1 MTFSNRRI
9 SNLQNLL
16 ITNKLN
22 HESKKHYSFTSA
34 DRAGVHLAIIEIDF
48 QITQR
53 NDIDK
58 SYSLVAIDYTIN
70 DHITIAIRNSMSQCV
85 CNILIALEE
94 ERLEENYIKSYEE
107 YDYQRAYFLLWIHLD
122 LQDLIY
128 KLLQDVLLYS
138 CD

>member
-1 MTFSNRRI
+1 MKVRSTIPLPF
-9 SNLQNLL
+9 
-16 ITNKLN
+16 
-22 HESKKHYSFTSA
+22 SA

-70 DHITIAIRNSMSQCV
+70 DHIIAIRNSMPESM
-85 CNILIALEE
+85 
-94 ERLEENYIKSYEE
+94 RLQYIDSPGRRDWKKNYIKSYEE

-122 LQDLIY
+122 LQDLI
-128 KLLQDVLLYS
+128 
-138 CD
+138 

>member
-1 MTFSNRRI
+1 MKVRSTIPLF
-9 SNLQNLL
+9 
-16 ITNKLN
+16 
-22 HESKKHYSFTSA
+22 SA

-107 YDYQRAYFLLWIHLD
+107 YDYQRAYFYGYIWTYRI
-122 LQDLIY
+122 
-128 KLLQDVLLYS
+128 
-138 CD
+138 

>member
-1 MTFSNRRI
+1 MDKEVIIKTQKTILKSMVDTLLKYLLQMVLRLMSMTFSNRRI

-22 HESKKHYSFTSA
+22 HVRSTIPLPFSA

-70 DHITIAIRNSMSQCV
+70 DHITIAIRNSMPESM
-85 CNILIALEE
+85 
-94 ERLEENYIKSYEE
+94 RLQYIDSPGRRDWKK
-107 YDYQRAYFLLWIHLD
+107 
-122 LQDLIY
+122 
-128 KLLQDVLLYS
+128 KLH
-138 CD
+138 

>member
-1 MTFSNRRI
+1 MKVRSTI
-9 SNLQNLL
+9 PLP
-16 ITNKLN
+16 
-22 HESKKHYSFTSA
+22 SA

-70 DHITIAIRNSMSQCV
+70 DHITIAIRNSMPESM
-85 CNILIALEE
+85 
-94 ERLEENYIKSYEE
+94 RLQYIDSPGRREIGRKNYIKSYEE

-122 LQDLIY
+122 LQDLI
-128 KLLQDVLLYS
+128 
-138 CD
+138 

>member
-1 MTFSNRRI
+1 MSMTFSNRRI

-22 HESKKHYSFTSA
+22 HESKKHYSFTFSA

-58 SYSLVAIDYTIN
+58 SYSLVAIDYTN
-70 DHITIAIRNSMSQCV
+70 DHITIAIRNSMPESM
-85 CNILIALEE
+85 
-94 ERLEENYIKSYEE
+94 RLQYIDSPGRREIGRKNYIKSYEE

-122 LQDLIY
+122 LQDLI
-128 KLLQDVLLYS
+128 
-138 CD
+138 

>member
-1 MTFSNRRI
+1 MSMTFSNRRI

-22 HESKKHYSFTSA
+22 HESKSTIPLPFSA

-70 DHITIAIRNSMSQCV
+70 DHITIAIRNSMPESM
-85 CNILIALEE
+85 
-94 ERLEENYIKSYEE
+94 RLQYIDSPGRREIGRKNYIKSYEV
-107 YDYQRAYFLLWIHLD
+107 RLS
-122 LQDLIY
+122 
-128 KLLQDVLLYS
+128 KSVLSFYGYIWTYRI
-138 CD
+138 

>member
-22 HESKKHYSFTSA
+22 HESKKHYSLPSA

-58 SYSLVAIDYTIN
+58 SYSL
-70 DHITIAIRNSMSQCV
+70 QP
-85 CNILIALEE
+85 LIIQLMTT
-94 ERLEENYIKSYEE
+94 
-107 YDYQRAYFLLWIHLD
+107 
-122 LQDLIY
+122 
-128 KLLQDVLLYS
+128 
-138 CD
+138 